1 MNIKNNKVSRFVKKH
16 SNNII
21 QGGAVLIGTIVIGY
35 CIHRDGYDKGENEG
49 IAKGFGMTI
58 RWCEKNIEDVQLTDK
73 VNTWAQENPE
83 KWCGGLLK
91 KEEA

>member
-1 MNIKNNKVSRFVKKH
+1 MNIKSNKVSRFVKKY

-21 QGGAVLIGTIVIGY
+21 KGGAIIIGTIIIGQY
-35 CIHRDGYDKGENEG
+35 IYRDGYGKGVNEG
-49 IAKGFGMTI
+49 VARGFEMTI
-58 RWCEKNIEDVQLTDK
+58 KWCEKNIEDVQLTDK
-73 VNTWAQENPE
+73 VNTWAQDNPE